1 MKLPVIGITSGA
13 DAQPANG
20 PAAFMLR
27 QNYGRAVAAVGGAPL
42 LIPPLAQ
49 EDILGASYE
58 RLDGLLLS
66 GGGDIAPQFY
76 GEETHPTTSEI
87 DIDRDNAEFW
97 LVRRALEDGKP
108 LLGICRGIQVLNVVL
123 GGTLYQDI
131 ASQIGNSIDHTITKR
146 ADSEWRYM
154 AHDISL
160 EPSSQLARILEATSL
175 PTNSAHHQSIK
186 DLAPGLRITGCSPDG
201 VIEAVEVADGGFV
214 LAVQSHPEALWAA
227 AESRWQAMFA
237 AFVSAARER
246 ML

>member
-1 MKLPVIGITSGA
+1 MKLPVIGITGGLTSQST
-13 DAQPANG
+13 DG
-20 PAAFMLR
+20 PAAFILR
-27 QNYGRAVAAVGGAPL
+27 QNYARAVAAVGGAPL

-49 EDILGASYE
+49 EDVIRAIYE
-58 RLDGLLLS
+58 RLDGVLLS
-66 GGGDIAPQFY
+66 GGGDIAPHFY
-76 GEETHPTTSEI
+76 GEEPHPTTHEI

-97 LVRRALEDGKP
+97 LVRRALEDSKP
-108 LLGICRGIQVLNVVL
+108 LLGICRGIQVLNVAL

-160 EPSSQLARILEATSL
+160 EPSSLLARVLEATCL

-186 DLAPGLRITGCSPDG
+186 DLAPGLRITGRSPDG
-201 VIEAVEVADGGFV
+201 VIEAVEVVNSGYA

-227 AESRWQAMFA
+227 VEPRWQAMFA
-237 AFVSAARER
+237 AFVSAARES